1 MFTTGKWKLIIGSV
15 LLFTVQACLIFASV
29 YDTHTPS
36 THPLHTPPPHTPH
49 PHSLHNSHPHTLS
62 PDNSFMVVN
71 HEVQKRLAVLQSQ
84 RHGDDRP
91 SSQLIVNSTLAQGL
105 PHRRLAST
113 PPPLPKRS
121 LGDGGNSDSR
131 GLTSTLPPLSKRTLV
146 DGSSS
151 DPRDSRDLA
160 STPPP
165 LSKRTLVDGSSSD
178 PRDSRDLASTPPP
191 LSKHD
196 GSDSDPGDNRELPS
210 TPPPLPKRVPVHG
223 GDEEARNKRVRS
235 PMQSK
240 AKLLNDGKLGSLF
253 DQREY
258 NFPANNR
265 RLQSLN
271 ITLRRPSQGE
281 DPQGCSKLDLSKQA
295 LLLRSGVTLRRVRS
309 STSPLVSPRGPLE
322 EEEESTEEDG
332 STEEEEN
339 GLEPVNKSVVCFME
353 EFSTYIIT

>member
-1 MFTTGKWKLIIGSV
+1 M
-15 LLFTVQACLIFASV
+15 
-29 YDTHTPS
+29 
-36 THPLHTPPPHTPH
+36 
-49 PHSLHNSHPHTLS
+49 
-62 PDNSFMVVN
+62 
-71 HEVQKRLAVLQSQ
+71 LQSQ
-84 RHGDDRP
+84 RHGDDGP

-121 LGDGGNSDSR
+121 LGDGGNNDSRRLASTPPPLPKRSLGDVGNSDSR
-131 GLTSTLPPLSKRTLV
+131 GLT
-146 DGSSS
+146 
-151 DPRDSRDLA
+151 

-165 LSKRTLVDGSSSD
+165 LSKRTLVDGSSND

-196 GSDSDPGDNRELPS
+196 GSNSDPGDNRELAS
-210 TPPPLPKRVPVHG
+210 TPPPLPKRVAVHG

-240 AKLLNDGKLGSLF
+240 AKLLNDGKLDSLF

-322 EEEESTEEDG
+322 EEESSTEEDG

-353 EFSTYIIT
+353 EFSTYIIHRSGKFCC

>member
-1 MFTTGKWKLIIGSV
+1 M
-15 LLFTVQACLIFASV
+15 
-29 YDTHTPS
+29 
-36 THPLHTPPPHTPH
+36 
-49 PHSLHNSHPHTLS
+49 
-62 PDNSFMVVN
+62 
-71 HEVQKRLAVLQSQ
+71 LQSQ

-91 SSQLIVNSTLAQGL
+91 SSQQIMHSTLAHGL

-131 GLTSTLPPLSKRTLV
+131 GLASTPPPLSKRSLV
-146 DGSSS
+146 DGSNS

-165 LSKRTLVDGSSSD
+165 LSKRSLVDGSNSDPRDSRSLASTPPPLSKRSLVDGSNSD

-191 LSKHD
+191 LSKRSLVDGGNSDPRDSRSLTSTPPPLPKRGLANTPPPLSKHD
-196 GSDSDPGDNRELPS
+196 GSNSDPGDDRELAS
-210 TPPPLPKRVPVHG
+210 TPPPLPKRVAVHG
-223 GDEEARNKRVRS
+223 GDEEARNRRVRS

-240 AKLLNDGKLGSLF
+240 AKPLDDGKLDALF

-258 NFPANNR
+258 NFPANSR

-271 ITLRRPSQGE
+271 ITLRRPSQG
-281 DPQGCSKLDLSKQA
+281 DDLQRCSILDLSKQA

-309 STSPLVSPRGPLE
+309 STSPLISPRGPLE
-322 EEEESTEEDG
+322 EEEESTEEDE
-332 STEEEEN
+332 STEEEDS
-339 GLEPVNKSVVCFME
+339 GLEPVNKSVVCFTE
-353 EFSTYIIT
+353 EFLTYTRS

>member
-1 MFTTGKWKLIIGSV
+1 
-15 LLFTVQACLIFASV
+15 
-29 YDTHTPS
+29 
-36 THPLHTPPPHTPH
+36 
-49 PHSLHNSHPHTLS
+49 
-62 PDNSFMVVN
+62 MVVN
-71 HEVQKRLAVLQSQ
+71 HEVQKRLAVLQLQ
-84 RHGDDRP
+84 RHGDDHP

-131 GLTSTLPPLSKRTLV
+131 GLTSTLPSLPKRTLV

-151 DPRDSRDLA
+151 DS
-160 STPPP
+160 
-165 LSKRTLVDGSSSD
+165 
-178 PRDSRDLASTPPP
+178 RDSRDLASTPPP

-196 GSDSDPGDNRELPS
+196 GSNSDPGDNRELAS
-210 TPPPLPKRVPVHG
+210 TPPPLPKRVAVHG

-240 AKLLNDGKLGSLF
+240 AKPLDDGKWDSLF

-322 EEEESTEEDG
+322 DEEESTEEDG

-353 EFSTYIIT
+353 EFSTYITT